1 MSADYFDPSWFGAKS
16 EHVTLH
22 DAQAEAEA
30 RALEHAKSLILPKLE
45 LTVSDADG
53 KHLSEKKWRKLYRT
67 VAGL

>member
-1 MSADYFDPSWFGAKS
+1 MSADYFDPSWFGANA
-16 EHVTLH
+16 EQVTLH

-30 RALEHAKSLILPKLE
+30 RALEHAKTIILPKLE

-53 KHLSEKKWRKLYRT
+53 KHLNERQWRKLYRT